1 MKDVKMAIE
10 DKIKWNEKYKSTPKL
25 LEKREVGQKLREAL
39 TYATIGNALDIA
51 SGAGK
56 NSIFLAENNF
66 EVESLDISS
75 VALDVLKSKDYKNIT
90 TKLIDLDGY
99 NPMENCYDFIVM
111 TNYLDREIIP
121 KLAKALKK
129 KGILFIE
136 TYMVHEINTKKTS
149 NPDYLLKKD
158 ELKTF
163 FDESYT
169 LLDYS
174 EFDNEPFELYRM
186 KKQSITI
193 QKI

>member
-99 NPMENCYDFIVM
+99 NPSENCYDFIVM

>member
-39 TYATIGNALDIA
+39 TYATIGHALDIA

-75 VALDVLKSKDYKNIT
+75 VALDVLKSKGYKNIT

-136 TYMVHEINTKKTS
+136 TYMAHEINTKKTS

-186 KKQSITI
+186 KKQSIII